1 MGQTKAAQAL
11 AKITITSNPEMAFP
25 GERVSAGAGGWVCQ
39 AGAHVGAAVGIDSVP
54 CVLSPQIYEV
64 VRPLVSLLHLQ
75 RTGLE
80 NFEGLMALTNLAGI
94 SERLRWG
101 WGTGGLAVSSDL
113 AGCPGQGVLTA
124 CFPPRQKILKER
136 AVPMIEGY
144 MFEEHEL
151 IRLAATEC
159 MCNMAMSKEVKAG
172 MGWGLCWAAGPPH
185 PHPNLRPLC
194 RCRRCSW
201 LRAVTG

>member
-1 MGQTKAAQAL
+1 M
-11 AKITITSNPEMAFP
+11 
-25 GERVSAGAGGWVCQ
+25 
-39 AGAHVGAAVGIDSVP
+39 GIDSVP

-101 WGTGGLAVSSDL
+101 QGKRGS
-113 AGCPGQGVLTA
+113 GCPLGPGRLPLQGVLTA
-124 CFPPRQKILKER
+124 CLPPRQKILKER

-172 MGWGLCWAAGPPH
+172 WAGVCAGLLDHHTPTQS
-185 PHPNLRPLC
+185 LLFPLC

-201 LRAVTG
+201 LRVVTG